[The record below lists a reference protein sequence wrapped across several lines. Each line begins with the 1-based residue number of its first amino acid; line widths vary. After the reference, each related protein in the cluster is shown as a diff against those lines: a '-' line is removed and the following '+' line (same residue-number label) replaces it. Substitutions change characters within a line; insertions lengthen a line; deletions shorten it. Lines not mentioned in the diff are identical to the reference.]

1 MRYRHQEKAAELVE
15 ELCQKEEGIMVAE
28 RAVAGVSRDYRK
40 FARWMAEVKNRMD
53 RAQMIYNAKQEST
66 LEIARNALAEGASH
80 EFVRKITG
88 LDLETI
94 KTLNN

>member
-28 RAVAGVSRDYRK
+28 RAVAEVSRDYRK

-53 RAQMIYNAKQEST
+53 RAQMIYDAKQESI
-66 LEIARNALAEGASH
+66 LEIARKMKEMGDTI
-80 EFVRKITG
+80 EKIQAVTG
-88 LDLETI
+88 LPAESIERL
-94 KTLNN
+94 